1 MNAVE
6 LLVAELK
13 KMSKDV
19 TTPEEIAQV
28 ATISANGD
36 STVGKL
42 ISEAMKKI
50 CFRVSL
56 NCFFLKKKQKGKEHS
71 FSVYITNFVI

>member
-36 STVGKL
+36 ATVGKL
-42 ISEAMKKI
+42 ISEAMKKV
-50 CFRVSL
+50 CFCVL
-56 NCFFLKKKQKGKEHS
+56 PNYFFNSFPCKGNID
-71 FSVYITNFVI
+71 FQYVQYIP

>member
-1 MNAVE
+1 MKAVE

-36 STVGKL
+36 TTVGKL
-42 ISEAMKKI
+42 ISEAMEK
-50 CFRVSL
+50 V
-56 NCFFLKKKQKGKEHS
+56 FLIHLCTYANAA
-71 FSVYITNFVI
+71 V